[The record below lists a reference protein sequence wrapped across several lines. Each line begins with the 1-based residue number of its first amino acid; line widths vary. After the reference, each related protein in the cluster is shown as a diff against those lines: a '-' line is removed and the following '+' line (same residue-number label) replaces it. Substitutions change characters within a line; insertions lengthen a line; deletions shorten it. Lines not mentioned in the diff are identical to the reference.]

1 MAQVTAQNV
10 NDATEDLLL
19 SRDHISTRNLLLMSR
34 MLFVEDLV
42 PGDRIALDGI
52 RAVVRKQVPHGTDQ
66 RLVELAHSS
75 DDRSELILKSG
86 SKVEV
91 Y

>member
-1 MAQVTAQNV
+1 
-10 NDATEDLLL
+10 
-19 SRDHISTRNLLLMSR
+19 

-52 RAVVRKQVPHGTDQ
+52 RAVVRKQVPHGTEE
-66 RLVELAHSS
+66 RLVELVQST
-75 DDRSELILKSG
+75 DDRSELILKTG

-91 Y
+91 I